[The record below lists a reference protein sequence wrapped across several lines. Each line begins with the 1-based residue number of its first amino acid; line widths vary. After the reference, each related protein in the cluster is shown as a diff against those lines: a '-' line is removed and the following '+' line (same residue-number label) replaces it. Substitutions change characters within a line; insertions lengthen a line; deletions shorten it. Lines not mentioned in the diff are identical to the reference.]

1 MVNDGI
7 GNGNF
12 TTLKPFAFWT
22 QHVLPLVYGDEISYM
37 ETLGKMRDI
46 LNELIKNNNNLPE
59 YIQRMIEEY
68 ISSGAIEEVIDK
80 IISNFIL
87 NVKYPPTGVPK
98 AKGDGTT
105 NDHDSIQ
112 GCIDYASENGGG
124 IVYLPAGKYLTSPLV
139 LKSGV
144 TLLGFGR
151 YAVSLVLDGGATS
164 NLINGTVND
173 AGLINLTMNAKMSS
187 QVNRVNGVDLVGNH
201 IDIRNCIVK
210 DCYTAINL
218 QKTGSAINICDVICE
233 IASEA
238 CLRVNGTNGGLLVD
252 GLNMTGL
259 STNLGTAYIVTDSN
273 DDIYRNI
280 NIHGSGAIGVDVSGS
295 GNYFD
300 GNITGVTKDYDDI
313 RGDNTFNLF
322 GKTRVENLTGEVNVS
337 ANGFSQTAVNGIVRQ
352 GANISDNSVNTHTIN
367 GKDVVL
373 NPTNPVTYKEP
384 AVLNK
389 YFNYVNFKDTT
400 NTPYKVLV
408 GSNFTENLGT
418 SPIYNVKEFGAIG
431 DGITDD
437 YQSFINA
444 LNEAKAN
451 SGKIIIPS
459 GNYFLSQY
467 IVTQE
472 KYIYDNL
479 GTYVKGSVIYSSK
492 LKDSNYG
499 SRFIWKI
506 RWTDI
511 QAYSSNINKNY
522 QSGVYVPDTD
532 SIWLGFAEKV
542 TGDTGDGKATIL
554 EVSKDFKTFKRVAT
568 DARLGHISDM
578 TYNPKTKTVFVAPYK
593 GNGVIYEV
601 SPATMTIVNT
611 HTITGLTNVKPVGN
625 IEYIQ
630 KYNCYF
636 AEDLNRISILDE
648 NFVAFHN
655 FMIHNNDGGP
665 IPGFEPYLRPL
676 GYGGQQGST
685 SIDGNFLLDIWI
697 TAELYTAGTGLFNPD
712 LIEPEMKNYFFY
724 QNNNVYEESEAAFV
738 MNGILYL
745 IGTSTDGA
753 ESGLYVRECYLTPN
767 EDFVKPVNICRAN
780 DIRQTVYVNES
791 LSATGDGT
799 TPATAFNDLQL
810 AFDYLD
816 NEKETDLIILS
827 NTVKTTP
834 ATLYNF
840 NKKLMFLVANNNVI
854 NRPIV
859 LYNSRNIYLQKAN
872 ITGQGSSKGVQLRYG
887 STLETDSTVTF
898 TNCAIGVSSE
908 NNCNARVN
916 GSVFNGCTTCVSCQ
930 GNGEIYLQGTGSGNT
945 NLVSIYSG
953 GICIIGTARPTATNV
968 SKSDSDG
975 GLVVDGFTTVPAPM
989 PGV

>member
-506 RWTDI
+506 RWSDI
-511 QAYSSNINKNY
+511 QSYSSNINKNY